1 MRLKGRKYSIKPRS
15 VKCSK
20 NGGQGDYM
28 NTKTY
33 KLSLLAVA
41 LSSIVS
47 ASASAVTLQEA
58 VKQTLT
64 SNPDVLV
71 ETNERLARDE
81 ERKQARAGYFPS
93 VDLTAGY
100 GHEWSNNPTTRAVP
114 PNTEEYTRGEAAIN
128 LRQML
133 FDGFAT
139 SSEVDRQTA
148 RVNSQ
153 AYRISGE
160 AQNVAQRAVE
170 VYLELL
176 RRERLLALAKEN
188 LAAHEKTY
196 DQIKLRSES
205 GVGRKADQS
214 QIEGRLA
221 LARTNVV
228 AEESNLLDAKTNYLR
243 VVGEL
248 PEDSLEKPS
257 ASAQMPASMDEAVE
271 QALANHPTLKSA
283 NSDVEATR
291 AQHRAAKHRYF
302 PRFDLELSR
311 TWDNELD
318 GVDGTNEEFQAMVRM
333 RWNLFNGGKDAARRK
348 QTAHLINEASEV
360 RNRTRRQ
367 VVESIRLSWSAYEAT
382 KTQLVYRQQHV
393 DSSRQTRDAY
403 GKQFNIS
410 QRTLLDLL
418 DSENEHFEASRAYI
432 DAETDHLFAQ
442 YRIFTGTGNLI
453 QNLGL
458 SMPEGAKVSSN

>member
-1 MRLKGRKYSIKPRS
+1 MK
-15 VKCSK
+15 
-20 NGGQGDYM
+20 
-28 NTKTY
+28 TKTF
-33 KLSLLAVA
+33 KLGLLAVA
-41 LSSIVS
+41 VSSIIS
-47 ASASAVTLQEA
+47 APASAVTLQDA
-58 VKQTLT
+58 VKQTLA
-64 SNPDVLV
+64 SNPDVQA
-71 ETNERLARDE
+71 EAIERLARDE
-81 ERKQARAGYFPS
+81 ERKQARAGYFPT
-93 VDLTAGY
+93 VDLSAGY
-100 GHEWSNNPTTRAVP
+100 GHEWSNNPTTRQVRP
-114 PNTEEYTRGEAAIN
+114 PKTEEYTRGEAAIN

-139 SSEVDRQTA
+139 SSEVERQTA

-176 RRERLLALAKEN
+176 RRERLLALAREN

-205 GVGRKADQS
+205 GVGRKADLS

-248 PEDSLEKPS
+248 PKDSLETPS
-257 ASAQMPASMDEAVE
+257 VSAQMPASMDEAVE

-291 AQHRAAKHRYF
+291 AQHRAAKHRFY
-302 PRFDLELSR
+302 PRFDFEVSR

-318 GVDGTNEEFQAMVRM
+318 GVDGSNEEFQAMVRM
-333 RWNLFNGGKDAARRK
+333 RWNIFNGGKDAARRK

-360 RNRTRRQ
+360 RNGTQRQ
-367 VVESIRLSWSAYEAT
+367 VVESIRLSWNAYEAT
-382 KTQLVYRQQHV
+382 KTQLVYRAKHV
-393 DSSRQTRDAY
+393 ESSRETRDAY
-403 GKQFNIS
+403 AKQFNIG

-418 DSENEHFEASRAYI
+418 DSENELFEASRAHV
-432 DAETDHLFAQ
+432 DADTDNLFSQ
-442 YRIFTGTGNLI
+442 YRILTGTGNLI
-453 QNLGL
+453 QGLGL
-458 SMPEGAKVSSN
+458 ALPEEAKVSSNN

>member
-1 MRLKGRKYSIKPRS
+1 
-15 VKCSK
+15 
-20 NGGQGDYM
+20 M

-41 LSSIVS
+41 LSSIIS
-47 ASASAVTLQEA
+47 APALAVTLQEA
-58 VKQTLT
+58 VQKTLA
-64 SNPDVLV
+64 SNPDIRV
-71 ETNERLARDE
+71 EANERLARDE
-81 ERKQARAGYFPS
+81 EHKQARAGYFPS
-93 VDLTAGY
+93 VDLSAGY
-100 GHEWSNNPTTRAVP
+100 GHEWSNNPTTRNPVP
-114 PNTEEYTRGEAAIN
+114 STEKTEEFTRGEAAIN

-139 SSEVDRQTA
+139 KSEVERQTA

-176 RRERLLALAKEN
+176 RRERLLALAQEN

-205 GVGRKADQS
+205 GVGRKADLS
-214 QIEGRLA
+214 QVEGRLA

-248 PEDSLEKPS
+248 PKDGLETPS

-291 AQHRAAKHRYF
+291 AQHRAAKHRFY

-318 GVDGTNEEFQAMVRM
+318 GVDGRDEEEQVMVRM
-333 RWNLFNGGKDAARRK
+333 RWNIFNGGKDAARRK

-360 RNRTRRQ
+360 RNSTRRQ

-382 KTQLVYRQQHV
+382 KTQLVYREQHV
-393 DSSRQTRDAY
+393 DSSRETRDAY
-403 GKQFNIS
+403 AKQFNIG

-418 DSENEHFEASRAYI
+418 DSENELFEASRAHV
-432 DAETDHLFAQ
+432 DADKDNLFAQ
-442 YRIFTGTGNLI
+442 YRIFTGTGSLI

-458 SMPEGAKVSSN
+458 SLPEEATINASK